1 MIYDRNG
8 YVTAQKLM
16 AGRDKGIEA
25 VKNGP
30 SKEQDRQLVKT
41 EKEVAP
47 RPTRQSNGKW
57 RVSAGVYANSEE
69 EALRMMQGSAA
80 PQRQI
85 IRTKEDIRASNARR
99 YGQSMGRE
107 VRAA

>member
-1 MIYDRNG
+1 
-8 YVTAQKLM
+8 M

-30 SKEQDRQLVKT
+30 SKEEDRKIVKT
-41 EKEVAP
+41 ETSVAP

-57 RVSAGVYANSEE
+57 RVSPGVYANSEE
-69 EALRMMQGSAA
+69 EALRMMQGNTA

-85 IRTKEDIRASNARR
+85 IRTKEDIRADNARR
-99 YGQSMGRE
+99 YGQE